1 MGVRANQVGV
11 GGEGRRARVGAR
23 VEARGGG
30 GESEGCGMADGRCS
44 EMWDPIE
51 VKR

>member
-1 MGVRANQVGV
+1 MGV

-23 VEARGGG
+23 VEAVGVRVT
-30 GESEGCGMADGRCS
+30 GEGSRMAEGRCS